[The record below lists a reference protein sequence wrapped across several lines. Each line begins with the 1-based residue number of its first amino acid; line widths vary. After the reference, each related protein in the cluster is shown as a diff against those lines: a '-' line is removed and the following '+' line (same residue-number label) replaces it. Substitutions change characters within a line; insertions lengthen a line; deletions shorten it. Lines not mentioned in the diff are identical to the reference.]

1 MCGPAIRSK
10 NRPRELRRR
19 AVVRARVRHG
29 AQWGDACILNV
40 SSRGLM
46 IQTARPM
53 PVGSTIEILRGDHLI
68 LAEVMWSA
76 AGRSGVRSEERLP
89 VEDILSVE
97 QSHALRLVASNG
109 VRQDWRRTARGP
121 IADSRMRGRAF
132 EFLAVSTIAVCLA
145 VGVWAMAS
153 QGLSRPLERVSAALG
168 G

>member
-1 MCGPAIRSK
+1 
-10 NRPRELRRR
+10 
-19 AVVRARVRHG
+19 
-29 AQWGDACILNV
+29 
-40 SSRGLM
+40 M

-97 QSHALRLVASNG
+97 QSHALRLIASNG
-109 VRQDWRRTARGP
+109 VMHEWRRTARGLK
-121 IADSRMRGRAF
+121 ADARQQGRAM
-132 EFLAVSTIAVCLA
+132 EFVA
-145 VGVWAMAS
+145 VGAIAALLAIGAWAFAS
-153 QGLSRPLERVSAALG
+153 HALARPLARVEAALG